1 MSNAAIK
8 PVDPERLE
16 LYQSEYY
23 ERTDL
28 VYRFGL
34 VLTSSRDGAERIT
47 EEAYRLLLEDFNSV
61 KVSTEAATLLLVLTW
76 KAWNK
81 LKSERFHEWIHPSLM
96 MLKQLNTDERAAIY
110 VVDMAGVEPK
120 DAATIVGTSEKE
132 IRMTLAGA
140 RKKLTAD
147 VMKA

>member
-34 VLTSSRDGAERIT
+34 VVTNSRDGAERIT
-47 EEAYRLLLEDFNSV
+47 EEAYRLLLEDFSSV
-61 KVSTEAATLLLVLTW
+61 KASTEAPALLLALTW

-81 LKSERFHEWIHPSLM
+81 LKSERFHEWAHPALA
-96 MLKQLNTDERAAIY
+96 MLKKLNTDERAAVY

-120 DAATIVGTSEKE
+120 DAATILGASERE
-132 IRMTLAGA
+132 IRITLASA
-140 RKKLTAD
+140 RQKLTAD
-147 VMKA
+147 TVHA